1 MVGTERQV
9 RGVLILRGNKMDVN
23 TTIIYIALIAS
34 GTIICLKIMD
44 LCFQLLVLRLT
55 AGKPPTT
62 NKEG

>member
-34 GTIICLKIMD
+34 GTIIILKIMD
-44 LCFQLLVLRLT
+44 LAFQFMVLRLT
-55 AGKPPTT
+55 AGKPPAP
-62 NKEG
+62 KEG

>member
-1 MVGTERQV
+1 
-9 RGVLILRGNKMDVN
+9 MDVN

-55 AGKPPTT
+55 AGKPPAP
-62 NKEG
+62 KEG